1 MEMLERRL
9 REVVAAIEESREE
22 GYSWE
27 ELRAL
32 EAERRLLEWMIG
44 FLLEDRRRWKGDGEK
59 EV

>member
-1 MEMLERRL
+1 MRVLEGRL
-9 REVVAAIEESREE
+9 REVVAAIEELREE
-22 GYSWE
+22 GYSWV

>member
-1 MEMLERRL
+1 MSALEKRL
-9 REVVAAIEESREE
+9 REVVRKIEELRRE

-32 EAERRLLEWMIG
+32 EAERRVLEWMVE
-44 FLLEDRRRWKGDGEK
+44 LSLEGRRRWEDGRKK

>member
-1 MEMLERRL
+1 MRVLERRL
-9 REVVAAIEESREE
+9 REVVAAIGELREE
-22 GYSWE
+22 GYSWV
-27 ELRAL
+27 ELYAL